1 MADTRKTLI
10 YCRESRDDYG
20 ENYDRIEVQRDILE
34 QFCQKMNLVNIVD
47 VIMDDNVSGTM
58 FLRFQPI
65 IERIKRGEIE
75 VIVFKDASRLGR
87 NLRESLNFVALLEEY
102 GVEILFESEEY
113 DEDFFPLKAWFN
125 EQRAK
130 EDSKKIRRVIRHK
143 MESGELVVK
152 PVYGYTKAE
161 DTLLPHPQHSE
172 VVKKIFKMTL
182 DGLGTNQIAAEL
194 NRLGLP
200 TPSQASGTKRQA
212 AVWNRQHIWRI
223 INNDTYI
230 GTMTYHKRTNVSYKN
245 KKLIYLQPDEWIVKE
260 NHHPA
265 IISKEEFSQ
274 VQEMVRHAVR
284 TRPNKKR
291 NRPFTG
297 LLQCGRCG
305 SSLVLRM
312 KANRSDAYIC
322 GKNNREGAVKDHI
335 RPEYG
340 CRTHHIQEKYLY
352 DIVAAYVKNLLY
364 DEADYAEKVMKQC
377 ENSRG
382 YMDSGAEYRRKIED
396 ISRIINKIYDDKLNG
411 LISEELFQSKYNE
424 YRQKRANFE
433 KLLCEV
439 QNKTSKKEQTR
450 AVTLS
455 DIIQA
460 VEEQAL
466 TAGTVKKLFEK
477 IIYYLPGEITIEDK
491 LAYSLPDDYYNV
503 LFTQGGLL
511 FFENI
516 ADSGT
521 M

>member
-20 ENYDRIEVQRDILE
+20 ENYDRIEVQRDILK

-143 MESGELVVK
+143 MESGELIVR
-152 PVYGYTKAE
+152 PVYGYIKAE

-194 NRLGLP
+194 NRLGIP
-200 TPSQASGTKRQA
+200 TPSQVSGMKRQTA
-212 AVWNRQHIWRI
+212 IWNRQHVWRI

-245 KKLIYLQPDEWIVKE
+245 KKLIYLHPDEWIVKE
-260 NHHPA
+260 NHHSA

-297 LLQCGRCG
+297 LLQCGRCR

-312 KANRSDAYIC
+312 KVNRSDAYIC

-335 RPEYG
+335 RPNYG
-340 CRTHHIQEKYLY
+340 CRTHHVQEKYLY

-364 DEADYAEKVMKQC
+364 DEADSAKKFIKQY
-377 ENSRG
+377 EDSWS
-382 YMDSGAEYRRKIED
+382 YMDSGTEYQKKIED
-396 ISRIINKIYDDKLNG
+396 VSRIINKIYDDKLNG
-411 LISEELFQSKYNE
+411 LISEELFQIKYDE

-433 KLLCEV
+433 KLLAEEKS
-439 QNKTSKKEQTR
+439 KTSEKKRMR
-450 AVTLS
+450 AVELS
-455 DIIQA
+455 DIIRA

-466 TAGTVKKLFEK
+466 TSGTVKKLFEK
-477 IIYYLPGEITIEDK
+477 IIYYLPGEITPEDK
-491 LAYSLPDDYYNV
+491 LAYSLPEEYYNA

-511 FFENI
+511 FIENI
-516 ADSGT
+516 DSGT